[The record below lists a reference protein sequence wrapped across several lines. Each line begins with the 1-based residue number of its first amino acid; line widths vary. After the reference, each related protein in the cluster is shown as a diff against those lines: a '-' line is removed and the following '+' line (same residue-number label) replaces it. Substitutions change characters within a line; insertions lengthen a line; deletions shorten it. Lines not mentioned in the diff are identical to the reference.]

1 MTSLL
6 SGWAVNSNHSLT
18 YSLKPKFRVAPV
30 ALVLSSASS
39 SSCRVCRAVLFDKL
53 DTAKMHGVDTQNVSS
68 RVVSR
73 RDEPSGIWASLTLY
87 TDDDGGLLERT
98 DKVFI
103 AGGFNGQEC
112 LNTAEC
118 FDPKTRQWTMIAPMR
133 NRRSGIGVIAH
144 DGFVYSV
151 GGFNGIT
158 RMNNGEKY
166 NPMTNSWSNI
176 TEMYSPRSNFGI
188 EVIRVVVV
196 ERHSRITLIYSV
208 NLFSELLDVR
218 ARRLE
223 ISGYITNEI
232 DCLISFVCSD

>member
-1 MTSLL
+1 M
-6 SGWAVNSNHSLT
+6 
-18 YSLKPKFRVAPV
+18 
-30 ALVLSSASS
+30 LV
-39 SSCRVCRAVLFDKL
+39 
-53 DTAKMHGVDTQNVSS
+53 GV
-68 RVVSR
+68 VV
-73 RDEPSGIWASLTLY
+73 
-87 TDDDGGLLERT
+87 

-144 DGFVYSV
+144 DGFVYAV

-166 NPMTNSWSNI
+166 NPVTNSWSNI

-188 EVIRVVVV
+188 EVRNRRYRRRTTH
-196 ERHSRITLIYSV
+196 ECHSHV
-208 NLFSELLDVR
+208 N
-218 ARRLE
+218 RRKRKVFPQL
-223 ISGYITNEI
+223 
-232 DCLISFVCSD
+232 